1 MCYRILMV
9 PFLMAALL
17 CVILFTC
24 CAVCGVLVGLPLF
37 LLVTGAIV
45 TGLRRWRTSL
55 TIP

>member
-24 CAVCGVLVGLPLF
+24 CTVCGVLVGLPLF

-45 TGLRRWRTSL
+45 AGLRRWRSSL